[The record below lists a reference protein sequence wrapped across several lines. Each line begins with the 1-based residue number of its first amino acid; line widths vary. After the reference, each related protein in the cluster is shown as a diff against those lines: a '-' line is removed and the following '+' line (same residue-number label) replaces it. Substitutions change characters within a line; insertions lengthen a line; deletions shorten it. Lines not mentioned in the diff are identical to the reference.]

1 MSNIF
6 ESLSS
11 TVGTYPSRKN
21 TKFYESET
29 GKAVHREY
37 DNLIGIDTKVFT
49 NNFIKVLDSAIINS
63 NKYLLTKEQV
73 AFFDIYCEEADDILS
88 PIMLQF
94 DTFLGS
100 YMGEEE
106 NA

>member
-1 MSNIF
+1 MNNMF

-11 TVGTYPSRKN
+11 TVGVYPDKKS
-21 TKFYESET
+21 TKFYEGET
-29 GKAVHREY
+29 GKSIHREY
-37 DNLIGIDTKVFT
+37 DSITGVDTKVFT
-49 NNFIKVLDSAIINS
+49 EKFIKVLDSAIINN

-73 AFFDIYCEEADDILS
+73 AFFDTYCEEADDILS
-88 PIMLQF
+88 PVMLQF

-100 YMGEEE
+100 YMGEED

>member
-6 ESLSS
+6 KALSS
-11 TVGTYPSRKN
+11 TVGIYPSRKN

-29 GKAVHREY
+29 SKPVHREY
-37 DNLIGIDTKVFT
+37 SSIIGTDTKVFT
-49 NNFIKVLDSAIINS
+49 ENFIKVLDSAIINN
-63 NKYLLTKEQV
+63 NKYLLTKEQA
-73 AFFDIYCEEADDILS
+73 AFFDTYCEEADDLLS
-88 PIMLQF
+88 PVMLQF

-100 YMGEEE
+100 YMGEED

>member
-1 MSNIF
+1 MF

-11 TVGTYPSRKN
+11 TVGIYPDRKN

-29 GKAVHREY
+29 GKSVHREY
-37 DNLIGIDTKVFT
+37 SNITGTDTKVFT
-49 NNFIKVLDSAIINS
+49 NNFIKVLDSAIINN

-73 AFFDIYCEEADDILS
+73 AFFDTYCEEADDVLS
-88 PIMLQF
+88 PVMLQF

-100 YMGEEE
+100 YMGGT
-106 NA
+106 NV